1 METDPLRMCS
11 KQTPEALVLRMI
23 KVGQSRLPASSTL
36 AREIVVVLRAD
47 LRDMVFVDEHH

>member
-36 AREIVVVLRAD
+36 AREIVVVLGAD